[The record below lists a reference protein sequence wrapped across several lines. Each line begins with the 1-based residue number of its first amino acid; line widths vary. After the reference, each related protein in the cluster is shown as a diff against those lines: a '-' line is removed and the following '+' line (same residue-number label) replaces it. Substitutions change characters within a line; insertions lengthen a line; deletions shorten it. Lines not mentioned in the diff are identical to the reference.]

1 MTNPFYATALLSLS
15 LCAGHAAS
23 LPEAPTIPGPSVV
36 AAIGSA
42 DYCYARVRGIV
53 PERMPPS
60 YLVLELHIKVAYR
73 NPGPRPLLMPTE
85 HERAVYSAIKPG
97 VMNLF
102 REMPDFLQPSMKT
115 MKELPATV
123 SPKDPF
129 STNNGVFT
137 LIPAGGQIVSPMV
150 EDIVIPVNH
159 KSLIRRDPDIRGKHL
174 YIRMSLLHQ
183 EMTPELEADLSDRW
197 SRIGVP
203 WTGELM
209 TNVMTIDVPQQPVGA
224 GPCTDGQPA
233 TRF

>member
-1 MTNPFYATALLSLS
+1 WLRSSICFLDPRISQKTLNVLSSPARSAGLCSRNTFIPLKCNFWENSNFEDYMTNPFYATALLSLS
-15 LCAGHAAS
+15 LCSGHAAS

-102 REMPDFLQPSMKT
+102 REMPDFLQPSM
-115 MKELPATV
+115 
-123 SPKDPF
+123 
-129 STNNGVFT
+129 
-137 LIPAGGQIVSPMV
+137 
-150 EDIVIPVNH
+150 
-159 KSLIRRDPDIRGKHL
+159 
-174 YIRMSLLHQ
+174 
-183 EMTPELEADLSDRW
+183 
-197 SRIGVP
+197 
-203 WTGELM
+203 
-209 TNVMTIDVPQQPVGA
+209 
-224 GPCTDGQPA
+224 
-233 TRF
+233 